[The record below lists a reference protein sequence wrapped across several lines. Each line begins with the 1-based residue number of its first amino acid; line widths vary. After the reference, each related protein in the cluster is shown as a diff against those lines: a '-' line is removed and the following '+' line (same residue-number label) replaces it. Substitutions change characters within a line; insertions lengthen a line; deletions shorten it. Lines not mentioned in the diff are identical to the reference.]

1 MVLLYFSTSR
11 SFQKI
16 RNKLRLLAYAAMA
29 LFAGMLIEW
38 LQHAMHLGRTGD
50 LLDALANAAGI
61 LFGLVF
67 SRIIHRILA

>member
-16 RNKLRLLAYAAMA
+16 RNKQRLLAYASMA
-29 LFAGMLIEW
+29 LFGGILIEL
-38 LQHAMHLGRTGD
+38 LQHVMHLGRTGD
-50 LLDALANAAGI
+50 SLDALSNAAGI

>member
-1 MVLLYFSTSR
+1 
-11 SFQKI
+11 
-16 RNKLRLLAYAAMA
+16 MA